1 MLFKLMP
8 GLKKLIQYDRS
19 NLSGDITSGMIVAFL
34 LIPQSIAYAI
44 IAGVPPTMGL
54 FAGTFPLIIYALFG
68 SSNYLSVGPVSI
80 VSLLTFSGI
89 SGIVPPDTFHF
100 FQSIVLLTLV
110 VGIVQLLLG
119 MIKFGSFF
127 DYISPAIISGF
138 TSAAAIIIALNQ
150 VTSITGISLTSY
162 QNIISYTYNLIQHL
176 PSTNPYTVGVGIGS
190 LLLLLIIK
198 KKFLTGPFLVI
209 ITSIIIVDYFDLN
222 KRGVEIVGEI
232 PQKVMGPFLQI
243 PTSSTLITLFP
254 IALMIGFISFFESYA
269 IAKTLAAKEN
279 DQLNPNQELFGLGLA
294 NITSSIVGGIP
305 VAGGISRTAV
315 THQSGAKSNLSLVI
329 TAFFVLLATLYFTPL
344 FYYLPKATLAA
355 IIIIAVSNLI
365 NVKHILYYAK
375 NSPSDALIL
384 LVTFTATLT
393 IDIFTGLIIG
403 IFLSLLINLMKRKVF
418 AI

>member
-209 ITSIIIVDYFDLN
+209 ITSIIIVDYFDLH
-222 KRGVEIVGEI
+222 KRGGEIVGEI

-375 NSPSDALIL
+375 NSPSED
-384 LVTFTATLT
+384 
-393 IDIFTGLIIG
+393 
-403 IFLSLLINLMKRKVF
+403 RKSTRLNSSHV
-418 AI
+418 AISYAV

>member
-19 NLSGDITSGMIVAFL
+19 NLSGDITSGMITAFL

-44 IAGVPPTMGL
+44 IVGVPPTMGL
-54 FAGTFPLIIYALFG
+54 FAGTYPLIVYAVFG
-68 SSNYLSVGPVSI
+68 SSNYLSIGPVSI
-80 VSLLTFSGI
+80 ISLLTFSGI
-89 SGIVPPDTFHF
+89 SGIVPPNTFHF
-100 FQSIVLLTLV
+100 FQLVILLTLIIGV
-110 VGIVQLLLG
+110 VQLLLG
-119 MIKFGSFF
+119 VIRFGSFF

-138 TSAAAIIIALNQ
+138 ISAAAIIIALNQ
-150 VTSITGISLTSY
+150 VTSITGISLTNY
-162 QNIISYTYNLIQHL
+162 QNIISYTYSLIQRL
-176 PSTNPYTVGVGIGS
+176 PSANPYTVGVGIGS

-232 PQKVMGPFLQI
+232 PQKVMGTFLQI
-243 PTSSTLITLFP
+243 PTSNTLITLFP

-329 TAFFVLLATLYFTPL
+329 TALFVLLATLYFTPL

-403 IFLSLLINLMKRKVF
+403 IFLSLLINLMKRKIF